1 MEAPLTVA
9 DALRAASAARER
21 LTRVRLHR
29 ASTELV
35 SRVHSL
41 LLDQQTSSDL
51 YPWTMGRPVGAQ
63 AGPSPEPVSQVVQE
77 MVRDTGWQHEPT
89 NVVGEEV
96 SYWYL
101 PGAGSLPGLQETV
114 EAAAATAWE
123 KKRLVAPP
131 AQGTLRSSLDTA
143 VRKCAL
149 AVECVVTDLMTST
162 DVDHVSIIPDDD
174 GLAVV
179 MAPTDPGVSVRLP
192 FETAAAGSV
201 PWATRSPWFPG
212 FFEVSRKDWESSRA
226 GRVKA
231 VLA

>member
-1 MEAPLTVA
+1 
-9 DALRAASAARER
+9 
-21 LTRVRLHR
+21 
-29 ASTELV
+29 
-35 SRVHSL
+35 
-41 LLDQQTSSDL
+41 
-51 YPWTMGRPVGAQ
+51 MGRPVGAQ
-63 AGPSPEPVSQVVQE
+63 TGPSPEPASQVVQE

-96 SYWYL
+96 SYWHL
-101 PGAGSLPGLQETV
+101 PGAGALPGLQETV
-114 EAAAATAWE
+114 ERAAATVWE
-123 KKRLVAPP
+123 KKRLVTPCETS
-131 AQGTLRSSLDTA
+131 TLRSSLDTA

-162 DVDHVSIIPDDD
+162 DADHVSIIPGDD

-179 MAPTDPGVSVRLP
+179 MASADPGVSVRLP

-201 PWATRSPWFPG
+201 PWVNRSPWFPG
-212 FFEVSRKDWESSRA
+212 FFEVSREDWESSRA

>member
-1 MEAPLTVA
+1 
-9 DALRAASAARER
+9 
-21 LTRVRLHR
+21 
-29 ASTELV
+29 
-35 SRVHSL
+35 
-41 LLDQQTSSDL
+41 
-51 YPWTMGRPVGAQ
+51 MGRPVGAQ
-63 AGPSPEPVSQVVQE
+63 AGLSPEPVSQVVQE

-101 PGAGSLPGLQETV
+101 PGAGSLPGLQEMV
-114 EAAAATAWE
+114 ESAAATLWE

-149 AVECVVTDLMTST
+149 ADLMTST

-174 GLAVV
+174 GLAVA

-201 PWATRSPWFPG
+201 SWATRSPWFPG
-212 FFEVSRKDWESSRA
+212 FFEVSRESWESSRA